1 MQLHQ
6 VHRIGRLF
14 RTPTSSSRSWPAT
27 HCTSSRR
34 SSLDKAC
41 GDAIMG
47 VCACVR
53 LDGACAACV
62 CSDLCAVRICMG
74 ANVCFVPASA
84 GRAGVGC
91 HPECSFDFDNLAA
104 ISAISVISIS
114 RGVRVGGVGQGGAGR
129 LNSRQTGEFPS
140 NGIIS
145 NAPGSQAILLYEMF
159 KNLSAK
165 ISLLGKRFLRRKS

>member
-14 RTPTSSSRSWPAT
+14 RTPTSSSRSRPAT
-27 HCTSSRR
+27 RCTSSRR

-41 GDAIMG
+41 GDAVMG

-104 ISAISVISIS
+104 ISVISVISIS